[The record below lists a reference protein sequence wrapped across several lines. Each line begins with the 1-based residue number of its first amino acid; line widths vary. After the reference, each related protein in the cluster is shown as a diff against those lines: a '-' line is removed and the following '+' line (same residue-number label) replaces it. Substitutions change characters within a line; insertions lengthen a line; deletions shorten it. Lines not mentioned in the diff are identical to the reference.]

1 MRTGK
6 IYRLAGM
13 LMAAMLISEGGAAAA
28 GTDTVYA
35 ATAKAGKSTAAKK
48 TAKTG
53 KGSSKKAGKKA
64 SYASAYQGILK
75 DYLNGTNYFDFGG
88 ITSNMTWPEG
98 EAPENPEFALFN
110 FNADGVPELLVGDN
124 WSYGSVGW
132 MMYTF
137 DGKAGKAVGTVTG
150 YDPATGGFLCLDD
163 VGWVL
168 YNYDG
173 TQLVET
179 GEAWSGDTLEDVAND
194 AVVYYPVGGDAIT
207 LTTEAAS
214 AIAAQYQAI
223 GTLVPVTAL
232 NQANVSAVK

>member
-48 TAKTG
+48 TAKAG
-53 KGSSKKAGKKA
+53 KGMVAKKTAKAGKGTAAKKTAASGTKQSGKKNGKSSSKKAAKNSSKKAGKKA
-64 SYASAYQGILK
+64 SYVSAYQGILK

-98 EAPENPEFALFN
+98 EAPENPEFALFD

-124 WSYGSVGW
+124 WSYGSVG
-132 MMYTF
+132 
-137 DGKAGKAVGTVTG
+137 
-150 YDPATGGFLCLDD
+150 
-163 VGWVL
+163 
-168 YNYDG
+168 
-173 TQLVET
+173 
-179 GEAWSGDTLEDVAND
+179 
-194 AVVYYPVGGDAIT
+194 
-207 LTTEAAS
+207 
-214 AIAAQYQAI
+214 
-223 GTLVPVTAL
+223 
-232 NQANVSAVK
+232 

>member
-48 TAKTG
+48 TAKAG
-53 KGSSKKAGKKA
+53 KGMVAKKTAKAGKGTAAKKTAAFGTKQSGKKNGKSSSKKAAKNSSKKAGKKA
-64 SYASAYQGILK
+64 SYVSAYQGILK

-98 EAPENPEFALFN
+98 EAPENPEFALFD

-124 WSYGSVGW
+124 WSYGSVG
-132 MMYTF
+132 
-137 DGKAGKAVGTVTG
+137 
-150 YDPATGGFLCLDD
+150 
-163 VGWVL
+163 
-168 YNYDG
+168 
-173 TQLVET
+173 
-179 GEAWSGDTLEDVAND
+179 
-194 AVVYYPVGGDAIT
+194 
-207 LTTEAAS
+207 
-214 AIAAQYQAI
+214 
-223 GTLVPVTAL
+223 
-232 NQANVSAVK
+232 